1 MRAEVEMSRILAAV
15 WFLAL
20 ALGVGALP
28 RTGPTLRTGDVVLQT
43 SRSAMSGTIEIAT
56 RSPWSHVG
64 IVEVGPRGPFVIE
77 AVGPVKR
84 TAWRKWR
91 ARGEG
96 GRVLVLRPRD
106 LSPDDL
112 ARVASEARRELGKPY
127 DPAYGWGDDAFY
139 CSELVYKA
147 FLRGTGAGVGR
158 LERLGDLR
166 IGGLE
171 AAIAARN
178 GGKVPLDLQLVT
190 PASIAADPRLE
201 RVGPE
206 G

>member
-1 MRAEVEMSRILAAV
+1 MFRILAMV

-28 RTGPTLRTGDVVLQT
+28 RKGLPLRTGDVVLQT
-43 SRSAMSGTIEIAT
+43 SRSPQSGPIQQAT
-56 RSPWSHVG
+56 ASPWSHVG
-64 IVEVGPRGPFVIE
+64 IVEAGTLGPYVIE

-84 TAWRKWR
+84 TPWRKWR

-96 GRVLVLRPRD
+96 GRVLVLRARH
-106 LSPDDL
+106 LSPEAL
-112 ARVASEARRELGKPY
+112 SRVVVEARRELGKPY
-127 DPAYGWGDDAFY
+127 DPAFGWGEDAFY

-147 FLRGTGAGVGR
+147 FERGTGAGVGR

-166 IGGLE
+166 IAGLE
-171 AAIAARN
+171 EALAAR
-178 GGKVPLDLQLVT
+178 GGGAVPRDLRGVT

-201 RVGPE
+201 RVALE
-206 G
+206 E